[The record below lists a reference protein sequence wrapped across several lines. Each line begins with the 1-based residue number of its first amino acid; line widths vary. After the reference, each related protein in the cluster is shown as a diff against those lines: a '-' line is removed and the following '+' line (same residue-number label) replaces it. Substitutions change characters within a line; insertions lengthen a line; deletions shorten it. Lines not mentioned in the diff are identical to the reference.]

1 MKKSQ
6 KTDSFL
12 CVPEGGPKPRLRSRV
27 GLCGGVPTLYVNGTP
42 FPAAAYMTYLAAYN
56 DYAGFAAAGYRLFS
70 VPVLFAGRWINAQV
84 DGVPFHKGIFDEK
97 GKPDFSAL
105 DAAVRCV
112 LAACPEAFVFP
123 RLNCAMPLWWIAE
136 HPERT
141 DGTGKRELLFT
152 GAYRE
157 AAAGMLRAVIRHIE
171 ESDYAARIV
180 GYQLAGGNTEEWFH
194 FDLGGGCCPN
204 AEGPF
209 HEYLQKTGAGDISG
223 LPDLSGLQGAGPC
236 HGDERLRK
244 YLEFSNTEVA
254 RTVETLCAVAK
265 EETGGTLAV
274 GTFYGYSLEVSS
286 PLWGTHALS
295 LLLRSPHVDFICSP
309 NSYIGLRDPAADWT
323 EMYPAD
329 SVRLHGKLC
338 MQECD
343 IRTHLTRF
351 LWQTAPE
358 FDPQKR
364 YTAPVWQGPTS
375 AEESLNALRKTFC
388 RQLVKGNGF
397 WWFDMWGGWYKD
409 EALRAEL
416 MRMREVY
423 AASLTKTERASI
435 ARLAVFTDESAYYM
449 LTDCALRG
457 LPFRARVPLGQM
469 GAPYDIYDVSDFS
482 AVYKNYAA
490 VVFLSAAPTF
500 AMNRALALCK
510 ENGVKYLSA
519 AEEETELSPARLREF
534 CDASGVHVYCR
545 TDDIVSVSGS
555 YLALYAV
562 SAGEKTVYFEGPCAY
577 RELLSE
583 SGLCGA
589 GETLVLHMRAHETRL
604 FETEANG

>member
-397 WWFDMWGGWYKD
+397 WWFDMWGGWYNDPEILSLMSNMRNVYSESLSKQV
-409 EALRAEL
+409 RSSTAE
-416 MRMREVY
+416 
-423 AASLTKTERASI
+423 T
-435 ARLAVFTDESAYYM
+435 AVFVDESAFKYM
-449 LTDCALRG
+449 TACPLRNTAFNQRNALG
-457 LPFRARVPLGQM
+457 LM
-469 GAPYDIYDVSDFS
+469 GAPYDIYDVSDFEQ
-482 AVYKNYAA
+482 VYAKYKAII
-490 VVFLSAAPTF
+490 FLSDLKTDN
-500 AMNRALALCK
+500 MSRALEICR
-510 ENGVKYLSA
+510 ESGVKYISA
-519 AEEETELSPARLREF
+519 SNLKKEFSAPQLRAF
-534 CDASGVHVYCR
+534 CSAQGVHIYCGS
-545 TDDIVSVSGS
+545 DDIIYANGN
-555 YLALYAV
+555 YIALCSIDGGAKEITL
-562 SAGEKTVYFEGPCAY
+562 GGNFAY
-577 RELLSE
+577 RELLAE
-583 SGLCGA
+583 NGIEGR
-589 GETLVLHMRAHETRL
+589 GNTIKVQMNAHETRL
-604 FETEANG
+604 FELTSD